1 MQVKIN
7 QIKTSKGFNARE
19 ALDRAE
25 VQSLK
30 LSMKAIGQQEEI
42 ILRKEDNE
50 LIDGLHRIAAAKA
63 LGWKTIDAKHVTVT
77 DQEAR
82 ILGLVSNNFGK
93 RLNQLELGRNIF
105 LILEGVKKREGREKV
120 KEELAMKLG
129 ISVPEL
135 ESCLAT
141 YRNLSPE
148 ARELSSYAVRK
159 RVLRVEHLREIRQLP
174 GEKQVAVL
182 KQVVKVKDA
191 SAADRLVGAFL
202 AAQDQTES
210 TTPPDNHP
218 TTRHVGTIHPNRR
231 SETEDH
237 PSVNEIVLAM
247 DPVVVEMP
255 WLRYLSAVTNCPFCK
270 EDRAVDFS
278 RTKLSSTKDQLVKI
292 RSAVQEWLDAN
303 PVEAT

>member
-1 MQVKIN
+1 MQVKIS
-7 QIKTSKGFNARE
+7 QIKTSKGFNPRE
-19 ALDRAE
+19 NLDRAE

-30 LSMKAIGQQEEI
+30 LSMKALGQRDEI
-42 ILRKEDNE
+42 TIRKEDNE
-50 LIDGLHRIAAAKA
+50 LINGLHRIAAAKA
-63 LGWKTIDAKHVTVT
+63 LGWRTIDAKLVTVT

-82 ILGLVSNNFGK
+82 ILALVSNNFGK

-105 LILEGVKKREGREKV
+105 LILEEVKKREGRGEV

-141 YRNLSPE
+141 YRNLNPE

-182 KQVVKVKDA
+182 KQIVKVKDA

-202 AAQDQTES
+202 AAQDQPES
-210 TTPPDNHP
+210 TTLPANSSRAEP
-218 TTRHVGTIHPNRR
+218 TKPNETTQVEKDESSTIL
-231 SETEDH
+231 D
-237 PSVNEIVLAM
+237 L
-247 DPVVVEMP
+247 DPVMVDMP
-255 WLRYLSAVTNCPFCK
+255 WLRYVQPSQNVLPARKTVPLTSPELNSVRRRTN
-270 EDRAVDFS
+270 
-278 RTKLSSTKDQLVKI
+278 L
-292 RSAVQEWLDAN
+292 
-303 PVEAT
+303 

>member
-105 LILEGVKKREGREKV
+105 LILEGVKKREGRE
-120 KEELAMKLG
+120 
-129 ISVPEL
+129 S
-135 ESCLAT
+135 
-141 YRNLSPE
+141 
-148 ARELSSYAVRK
+148 
-159 RVLRVEHLREIRQLP
+159 Q
-174 GEKQVAVL
+174 
-182 KQVVKVKDA
+182 
-191 SAADRLVGAFL
+191 
-202 AAQDQTES
+202 
-210 TTPPDNHP
+210 
-218 TTRHVGTIHPNRR
+218 RR
-231 SETEDH
+231 TSDETWH
-237 PSVNEIVLAM
+237 Q
-247 DPVVVEMP
+247 
-255 WLRYLSAVTNCPFCK
+255 R
-270 EDRAVDFS
+270 S
-278 RTKLSSTKDQLVKI
+278 RT
-292 RSAVQEWLDAN
+292 
-303 PVEAT
+303 